1 MTVQLLKAAGVVFAA
16 FLAEIAIF
24 GPLQIGGGSAD
35 VVLVTVALVAL
46 LSGSVVGA
54 VAGFWAGLLLD
65 TATLGTLGVTALLLT
80 LVGFWCGRYGE
91 TTARDRAHAPFLAVA
106 VVTVLAALGNLV
118 LQFTLGEPTS
128 ARWMLVDSLIP
139 QLVLNVLLTLPL
151 YVLLR
156 PLFAR
161 RRLPGAIAREVEL
174 VG

>member
-1 MTVQLLKAAGVVFAA
+1 VTVQILKAAGVVFAA

-106 VVTVLAALGNLV
+106 VVTVLTALGNLV

-139 QLVLNVLLTLPL
+139 QLVMNVLLTLPL
-151 YVLLR
+151 YVVLR

-161 RRLPGAIAREVEL
+161 RRLSTALAREVEL

>member
-1 MTVQLLKAAGVVFAA
+1 MIVQLLKAAGVVFVA
-16 FLAEIAIF
+16 FLAELAIF
-24 GPLQIGGGSAD
+24 APMQIGSGSAD

-46 LSGSVVGA
+46 LSGSIVGA
-54 VAGFWAGLLLD
+54 AAGFWAGLLLD
-65 TATLGTLGVTALLLT
+65 TASLGTLGVTSLLLT

-106 VVTVLAALGNLV
+106 VVTILAALGNLI

-128 ARWMLVDSLIP
+128 ARWMLIDSMVP
-139 QLVLNVLLTLPL
+139 QLFLNVLLTLPL
-151 YVLLR
+151 YVVLR

-161 RRLPGAIAREVEL
+161 RRLPTAIAREVEL

>member
-106 VVTVLAALGNLV
+106 VVTVLTALGNLV

-139 QLVLNVLLTLPL
+139 QLVMNVLLTLPL
-151 YVLLR
+151 YVVLR

-161 RRLPGAIAREVEL
+161 RRLPTALAREVEL

>member
-1 MTVQLLKAAGVVFAA
+1 VTVQILKAAGVVFAA

-106 VVTVLAALGNLV
+106 VVTVLTALGSLV

-139 QLVLNVLLTLPL
+139 QLVMNVLLTLPL
-151 YVLLR
+151 YVVLR

-161 RRLPGAIAREVEL
+161 RRLPTALAREVEL

>member
-1 MTVQLLKAAGVVFAA
+1 MTLQLLKAAGVVFAA

-106 VVTVLAALGNLV
+106 VVTVLAALGNLI

-139 QLVLNVLLTLPL
+139 QLVMNVLLTLPL
-151 YVLLR
+151 YVVLR

-161 RRLPGAIAREVEL
+161 RRLPTAITREVEL

>member
-1 MTVQLLKAAGVVFAA
+1 VTVQILKAAGVVFAA

-106 VVTVLAALGNLV
+106 VVTVLTALGNLV

-139 QLVLNVLLTLPL
+139 QLVMNVLLTLPL
-151 YVLLR
+151 YVVLR

-161 RRLPGAIAREVEL
+161 RRLSTAIAREVEL

>member
-1 MTVQLLKAAGVVFAA
+1 VTVQLLKAAGVVFAA

-106 VVTVLAALGNLV
+106 VVTVLTALGNLV

-139 QLVLNVLLTLPL
+139 QLVMNVLLTLPL
-151 YVLLR
+151 YVVLR

-161 RRLPGAIAREVEL
+161 RRLPTAIAREVEL